1 MALHSPPPL
10 RRWISS
16 LESDQEQPEK
26 ALDGVPP
33 RVVRLLA
40 EGKNKVHPGGSA
52 RGGGSAQRPPRHGL
66 GHVMPLRGGVS
77 FRNRS
82 KSIQP
87 MACGHSRALKAPCP
101 TLDRHSSLPL
111 PPGARTVGSE
121 SLHTLEERP

>member
-87 MACGHSRALKAPCP
+87 MACGRSRMLKVPSP
-101 TLDRHSSLPL
+101 TLNAC
-111 PPGARTVGSE
+111 GAPQLVVPAASWGWHGW
-121 SLHTLEERP
+121 L